1 MATNPNDI
9 RLGPEQQQLL
19 AALADKTGKT
29 WTEAL
34 REVVEP
40 HLKNGSAHSSTPWL
54 KAQEDVLAK
63 VWDNDEDAE
72 YDNL

>member
-1 MATNPNDI
+1 MATDPNDI

-19 AALADKTGKT
+19 AKLADTTGKA
-29 WTEAL
+29 WPEAL

-40 HLKNGSAHSSTPWL
+40 YLNGTAHPSNPWL
-54 KAQEDVLAK
+54 KAQEETLAK

-72 YDNL
+72 YDNV